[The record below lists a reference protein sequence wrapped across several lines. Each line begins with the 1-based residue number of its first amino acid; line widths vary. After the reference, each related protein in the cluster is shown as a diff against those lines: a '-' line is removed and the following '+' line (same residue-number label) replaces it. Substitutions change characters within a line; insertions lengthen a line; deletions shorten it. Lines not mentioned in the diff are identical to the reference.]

1 MDMEPDM
8 NETIARSLPLRAT
21 NHVDTDSTERTSRN
35 ERDES
40 LATSTRTPTTVH
52 EEEAQ
57 PQDEKDIELAK
68 TRSAAESVVPPPVK
82 VPKSQRRGLFGRF
95 TIIAEVEE
103 PKHYSRGTK
112 WFITFIIAMA
122 AVAAPFGS
130 TIILREQSLS
140 TRLAS

>member
-1 MDMEPDM
+1 MEPDIDR
-8 NETIARSLPLRAT
+8 TVARPLPLR
-21 NHVDTDSTERTSRN
+21 DTDNVNSDFTGRTSPNNRHG
-35 ERDES
+35 S
-40 LATSTRTPTTVH
+40 STTSTRTPSIDH

-57 PQDEKDIELAK
+57 PQDEKDIGLAK
-68 TRSAAESVVPPPVK
+68 TRSAAESVIPPPVK

-130 TIILREQSLS
+130 TIILREQIL
-140 TRLAS
+140 